1 VNVHPTELEME
12 GFLGGRASRTGA
24 RSMVLHLLSCLE
36 CRATVASHVP
46 PPLFGNLPGNPP
58 EIVAGESV
66 EIPPELDAAY
76 EAALDRAFGVV
87 LDQRLALHEKSG
99 ARHALAI
106 YTQLGLEGLGKNPR
120 LLRDLT
126 ACRTL
131 LEMCQELRYEDPKR
145 MVDAG
150 FLAVYTADRLSLRRY
165 GAQRVAD
172 LRCRARIELSNAYRV
187 ADRLDDAE
195 RVLGEASEAFQAG
208 TRDDLLE
215 ARLSDVSASL
225 LADRRCFEEAG
236 EALDTVH
243 AIYQRRGD
251 RHLAGRALISKGI
264 YVGYGGAPE
273 EAIRLLREGLS
284 LIKAERDPAL
294 VYAALHN
301 QAHFLL
307 TCGRLREARSLLLTV
322 PASPE
327 ALGGR
332 VNLLKISWL
341 AAQIDAELGDC
352 LRAEQALLVVKR
364 GFEEAG
370 LYYKAALVSLERVNV
385 LIRQERQEEARDLV
399 VEALGIFKVLR
410 ISREALGSLLLLDQ
424 AFEEQV
430 VTRAVVEGVLEMLKR
445 AENDPGAEYPFESRP
460 AGAATATLARM
471 AP

>member
-12 GFLGGRASRTGA
+12 DFLGCRLSQTGA
-24 RSMVLHLLSCLE
+24 RSIVLHLLSCQE
-36 CRATVASHVP
+36 CRATAASHTP
-46 PPLFGNLPGNPP
+46 APLFGNLPGKLSGSLPQDI
-58 EIVAGESV
+58 EE
-66 EIPPELDAAY
+66 EIPAALDAAY
-76 EAALDRAFGVV
+76 EGALDRAFGVV
-87 LDQRLALHEKSG
+87 FDQRRALHEKSG
-99 ARHALAI
+99 ARRALAI
-106 YTQLGLEGLGKNPR
+106 FTQHGIDGLRKSPG

-126 ACRTL
+126 AYRTL
-131 LEMCQELRYEDPKR
+131 LEMCQELRYENPQR

-150 FLAVYTADRLSLRRY
+150 FLAVYTADRLSPRRY
-165 GAQRVAD
+165 GVQRVAD
-172 LRCRARIELSNAYRV
+172 LRCRARVELSNAYRV
-187 ADRLDDAE
+187 ADRLDEAE
-195 RVLGEASEAFQAG
+195 HVLGEAVEAFQAG
-208 TRDDLLE
+208 TREDLLQ

-225 LADRRCFEEAG
+225 LADRRCFEAAG
-236 EALDTVH
+236 EALDTVY
-243 AIYQRRGD
+243 AIYQQRGD

-294 VYAALHN
+294 VYAAVHN

-307 TCGRLREARSLLLTV
+307 TCGRLREARSLLAKV
-322 PASPE
+322 PATPE
-327 ALGGR
+327 AVGGR

-352 LRAEQALLVVKR
+352 LRAEQSLLEVKR

-424 AFEEQV
+424 AFEEQA
-430 VTRAVVEGVLEMLKR
+430 VTRAVVESVLELLKR
-445 AENDPGAEYPFESRP
+445 AENEPGARYSSLP
-460 AGAATATLARM
+460 A
-471 AP
+471 

>member
-1 VNVHPTELEME
+1 MNVHPTELEME
-12 GFLGGRASRTGA
+12 GFLGGRLPQAGA

-36 CRATVASHVP
+36 CRAAVASHLP
-46 PPLFGNLPGNPP
+46 SPLFGSLPDSPP
-58 EIVAGESV
+58 ETALE
-66 EIPPELDAAY
+66 EISPELDASY
-76 EAALDRAFGVV
+76 EGALDRAFGAF
-87 LDQRLALHEKSG
+87 LDQQHALRETSG
-99 ARHALAI
+99 ARRALTI
-106 YTQLGLEGLGKNPR
+106 YAQSGIDGLRKHPN
-120 LLRDLT
+120 LLRGLT
-126 ACRTL
+126 AYRTL

-150 FLAVYTADRLSLRRY
+150 FLAVYAADRLSPRRY

-172 LRCRARIELSNAYRV
+172 LRCRARVELSNAYRV
-187 ADRLDDAE
+187 ADRLDAAE
-195 RVLGEASEAFQAG
+195 RALGEAVEIFQAG
-208 TRDDLLE
+208 SQDDLLQ
-215 ARLSDVSASL
+215 ARLSDVRASL
-225 LADRRCFEEAG
+225 LADRRCFEAAG

-264 YVGYGGAPE
+264 YVGYGGAAE

-284 LIKAERDPAL
+284 LINRERDPAL
-294 VYAALHN
+294 VYAAVHN

-307 TCGRLREARSLLLTV
+307 TCGRLREARSLLWKV

-327 ALGGR
+327 AVGGR

-352 LRAEQALLVVKR
+352 LGAEVALLEVKR

-385 LIRQERQEEARDLV
+385 LIRQERLEEARDLV

-424 AFEEQV
+424 AFEEQA
-430 VTRAVVEGVLEMLKR
+430 VTGAVVEGVLEMLKR
-445 AENDPGAEYPFESRP
+445 AENDPGSRYPALP
-460 AGAATATLARM
+460 A
-471 AP
+471 

>member
-1 VNVHPTELEME
+1 VNGHPTALELES
-12 GFLGGRASRTGA
+12 FLGGFLPQADSRWTV
-24 RSMVLHLLSCLE
+24 RHLLSCLE
-36 CRATVASHVP
+36 CRKAAADHMSP
-46 PPLFGNLPGNPP
+46 LLFGKIP
-58 EIVAGESV
+58 ERTTD
-66 EIPPELDAAY
+66 EIPPEVDAAY
-76 EAALDRAFGVV
+76 EAALDHAFDAVFER
-87 LDQRLALHEKSG
+87 QHALREKSG
-99 ARHALAI
+99 VAHALDVYAQDGI
-106 YTQLGLEGLGKNPR
+106 AGLRAHPR
-120 LLRDLT
+120 LLRGVT
-126 ACRTL
+126 AYRTL

-150 FLAVYTADRLSLRRY
+150 LLAVYTVDGLSPRRF
-165 GAQRVAD
+165 GAERISD
-172 LRCRARIELSNAYRV
+172 MRCRALIELSNAYRV
-187 ADRLDDAE
+187 ADRLDEAE
-195 RVLGEASEAFQAG
+195 HVLGEAAEAFQAG
-208 TRDDLLE
+208 TRDDLLQ

-225 LADRRCFEEAG
+225 LADRRCFEAAG
-236 EALDTVH
+236 EALDTVY
-243 AIYQRRGD
+243 AIYQQRGD

-294 VYAALHN
+294 VYAAVHN

-307 TCGRLREARSLLLTV
+307 TCGRLREARSLLAKV
-322 PASPE
+322 PATPE
-327 ALGGR
+327 AVGGR

-352 LRAEQALLVVKR
+352 LRAEQSLLEVKR

-424 AFEEQV
+424 AFEEQA
-430 VTRAVVEGVLEMLKR
+430 VTRAVVESVLELLKR
-445 AENDPGAEYPFESRP
+445 AENEPGARYSSLP
-460 AGAATATLARM
+460 A
-471 AP
+471 